1 MGVARREY
9 PLTRVSDCHYNGFA
23 GMAGSLGSLFSIF
36 SRYLPKYSLEQL
48 TAVSDQRKA
57 VLDRLITAIRSS
69 TDELSFT
76 RNNYKA
82 LISEGRLSQFNLFAD
97 CSYSPVIKDWL
108 SREDSFWQE
117 QLQGSI
123 EAFDNGE
130 GDLMARWMVAFQS
143 QYINESQAKLLA
155 DLNVHNSV
163 YVHRL
168 V

>member
-1 MGVARREY
+1 M
-9 PLTRVSDCHYNGFA
+9 
-23 GMAGSLGSLFSIF
+23 GMAVKEDQWARLHQHSGITASLSSLFSIF

-57 VLDRLITAIRSS
+57 VLDRLITAIQSS

-82 LISEGRLSQFNLFAD
+82 LISEGRLTQFNLFAD

-108 SREDSFWQE
+108 SQDDSFWQE
-117 QLQGSI
+117 QLHGSI

-130 GDLMARWMVAFQS
+130 GDLITRWMMAFQG
-143 QYINESQAKLLA
+143 QYIDESQAKMAA
-155 DLNVHNSV
+155 DFQD
-163 YVHRL
+163 RL
-168 V
+168 FPQ

>member
-9 PLTRVSDCHYNGFA
+9 PLTRVTDCHYNGFA
-23 GMAGSLGSLFSIF
+23 GMPGSLGSLFSIF

-48 TAVSDQRKA
+48 TTVSDQRKA
-57 VLDRLITAIRSS
+57 VLDRLITTIQSS

-82 LISEGRLSQFNLFAD
+82 LIREGRLTQFNLFAD

-108 SREDSFWQE
+108 SRDDSFWQE

-130 GDLMARWMVAFQS
+130 GDLITRWMMAFQS
-143 QYINESQAKLLA
+143 QYISESFDKLSRDFNDA
-155 DLNVHNSV
+155 MN
-163 YVHRL
+163 HRSAMG
-168 V
+168 

>member
-1 MGVARREY
+1 MSIKE
-9 PLTRVSDCHYNGFA
+9 SSM
-23 GMAGSLGSLFSIF
+23 GMAVKEDQWARIHQHSGITASLSSLFSIF

-82 LISEGRLSQFNLFAD
+82 LISEGRLTQFNLFAD

-108 SREDSFWQE
+108 SQDDSFWQE
-117 QLQGSI
+117 QLHGSI

-130 GDLMARWMVAFQS
+130 GDLITRWMMAFQG
-143 QYINESQAKLLA
+143 QYIDESQAKMAA
-155 DLNVHNSV
+155 DFQD
-163 YVHRL
+163 RL
-168 V
+168 FPQ

>member
-1 MGVARREY
+1 M
-9 PLTRVSDCHYNGFA
+9 
-23 GMAGSLGSLFSIF
+23 GMAVKEDQWARLHQHSGITASLSSLFSIF

-82 LISEGRLSQFNLFAD
+82 LISEGRLTQFNLFAD

-108 SREDSFWQE
+108 SRDDSFWQE

-130 GDLMARWMVAFQS
+130 GDLITRWMMAFQG
-143 QYINESQAKLLA
+143 QYIDESQAKMAA
-155 DLNVHNSV
+155 DFQD
-163 YVHRL
+163 RL
-168 V
+168 FPQ

>member
-1 MGVARREY
+1 M
-9 PLTRVSDCHYNGFA
+9 
-23 GMAGSLGSLFSIF
+23 GMAVKEDQWARLHQHSGITASLSSLFSIF

-82 LISEGRLSQFNLFAD
+82 LISEGRLTQFNLFAD

-108 SREDSFWQE
+108 SQDDSFWQE
-117 QLQGSI
+117 QLHGSI

-130 GDLMARWMVAFQS
+130 GDLITRWMMAFQG
-143 QYINESQAKLLA
+143 QYIDESQAKMAA
-155 DLNVHNSV
+155 DFQD
-163 YVHRL
+163 RL
-168 V
+168 FPQ